1 MLVATE
7 LGYGVQRPTSG
18 DHVATVG
25 LEPLVEPGRAGARA
39 EVGDDVVV
47 ATGGEL
53 GVRLEKGHRAPP
65 GTAP

>member
-1 MLVATE
+1 
-7 LGYGVQRPTSG
+7 
-18 DHVATVG
+18 
-25 LEPLVEPGRAGARA
+25 
-39 EVGDDVVV
+39 VVI